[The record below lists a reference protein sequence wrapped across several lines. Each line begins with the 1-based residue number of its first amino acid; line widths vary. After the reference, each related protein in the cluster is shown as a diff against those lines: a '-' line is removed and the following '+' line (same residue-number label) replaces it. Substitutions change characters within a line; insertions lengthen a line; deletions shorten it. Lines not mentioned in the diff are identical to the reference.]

1 MTVSVIIWGLLFGS
15 IGVGF
20 FLYGKKQRA
29 PVPLICGI
37 ALMVFPYFISNIVA
51 LVGVGIV
58 LVCIPYF
65 VRL

>member
-1 MTVSVIIWGLLFGS
+1 
-15 IGVGF
+15 
-20 FLYGKKQRA
+20 
-29 PVPLICGI
+29 
-37 ALMVFPYFISNIVA
+37 MVFPYFISNIVA